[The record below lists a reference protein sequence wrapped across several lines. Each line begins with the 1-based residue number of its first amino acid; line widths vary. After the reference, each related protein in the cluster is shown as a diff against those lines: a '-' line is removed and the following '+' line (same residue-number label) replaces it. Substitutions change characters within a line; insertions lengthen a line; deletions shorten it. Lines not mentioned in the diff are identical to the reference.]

1 MSIYSKKQGWK
12 LFLVILAGLIVFVS
26 LWYTNVL
33 VRKVAKEERK
43 KVELWAQ
50 AIRKKTKLVNY
61 TALLFDKLGIEE
73 EKKVRLWAEATEL
86 LIQSDELPNYN
97 FILNVVQYN
106 TTIPVIVTSNTG
118 SIKSYRNLSREYDLS
133 NPEDVA
139 ELEAMVKVMEQKN
152 DPIRIAIAKNKTDYM
167 YFDDSQIIVE
177 LRSVLND
184 LVESFISEIVVN
196 SALVPVIYTDSSQ
209 KRVIDYGNIDSAQI
223 NQPAY
228 LEALIEDMKQQNPP
242 IEVNLEGRSKNYI
255 FYKDSDLLIQ
265 LKYYPFFQFGVIGF
279 FLLLAYYLFSIARR
293 SEQNQVWVG
302 MAKETAHQ
310 LGTPLSSLMAW
321 TEILRSKNVDENTIE
336 EIGKDLHR
344 LETITERFSKIGSA
358 PKLEQHDV
366 HHIVEN
372 TWSYL
377 QPRLS
382 NKIEFKVVRQ
392 NGQPVLAQMNQALFE
407 WVLENMIKNAV
418 DAMEGSGSIT
428 VELIDQTQFV
438 YIDISD
444 SGKGI
449 PRKTQKTVFEPGYT
463 TKKRGWGLG
472 LSLVKR
478 IIENYHDGK
487 VFVKSSEKTK
497 GTTFRIVLRK

>member
-1 MSIYSKKQGWK
+1 VSIYSKKQGWK
-12 LFLVILAGLIVFVS
+12 LFLVILAGVIVLVS

-61 TALLFDKLGIEE
+61 TAQLFDKLGVEE

-86 LIQSDELPNYN
+86 LIQSDDLPNYN

-106 TTIPVIVTSNTG
+106 TTIPVIVTSQSG
-118 SIKSYRNLSREYDLS
+118 QIKSYRNLNKEFDLKA
-133 NPEDVA
+133 PEDIK
-139 ELEAMVKVMEQKN
+139 ELEEMVKGMKERN
-152 DPIRIAIAKNKTDYM
+152 EPIRIAISKNNLDYM

-177 LRSVLND
+177 LKSVLND
-184 LVESFISEIVVN
+184 LVQSFISEIVVN

-209 KRVIDYGNIDSAQI
+209 AKVIDYGNIDSSQI
-223 NQPAY
+223 NNPIY
-228 LEALIEDMKQQNPP
+228 LAELIIEMKAQNTP

-321 TEILRSKNVDENTIE
+321 TELLRSKNVDEATIT
-336 EIGKDLHR
+336 EIGKDLQR
-344 LETITERFSKIGSA
+344 LETITERFSKIGSS
-358 PKLEQHDV
+358 PKLDQHNV
-366 HHIVEN
+366 LEVVEK

-377 QPRLS
+377 KPRLS
-382 NKIEFKVVRQ
+382 SRIEFSISKA
-392 NGQPVLAQMNQALFE
+392 NGQPILAQMNQALFE

-428 VELIDQTQFV
+428 VSLTDQTQFV

-497 GTTFRIVLRK
+497 GTTFRIVLNK